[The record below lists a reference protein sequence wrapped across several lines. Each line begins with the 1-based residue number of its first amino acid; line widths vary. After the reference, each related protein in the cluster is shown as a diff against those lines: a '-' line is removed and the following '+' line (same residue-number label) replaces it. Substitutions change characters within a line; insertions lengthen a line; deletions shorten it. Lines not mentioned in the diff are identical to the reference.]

1 MDEGYDLGDFEAVV
15 AHAMQQGYIVDYEPA
30 ESGTAVRLITRP
42 KYIRQEVTRFC
53 EVLTKA
59 TLAHVEQA
67 VAAIDAI
74 RDDSLRR
81 VSSSPSP
88 SGSGPT
94 WLPWARACRARPRAP
109 GRR

>member
-15 AHAMQQGYIVDYEPA
+15 AHAMQH
-30 ESGTAVRLITRP
+30 
-42 KYIRQEVTRFC
+42 FC

-59 TLAHVEQA
+59 ALAHVEQA
-67 VAAIDAI
+67 VAAIDGI

-81 VSSSPSP
+81 VPSSPSP